1 MKKIMTVFLSL
12 LITGTFLMGCGQ
24 NEMAELSE
32 EQQTQVAEY
41 AAGLLLKYA
50 SNYHSRLVDSEEEL
64 IALADKR
71 AHKEE
76 LQAKAN
82 AMKQQEAQKEQ
93 TVESSNAQGAGVVDM
108 SGDSAANVTMGN
120 VLDTVSVT
128 ITYNG
133 YELLDSYPEESEDDY
148 VFAMDATQGNKLL
161 VMHFTMTNITTESTE
176 VDIAST
182 GCRFL
187 CKVNGES
194 YHNVLTTMLLNDLAV
209 YKGTVDAGTSQ
220 DVVLVL
226 EVPED
231 TQIQSLELLMKKGA
245 QQVKMLLE

>member
-1 MKKIMTVFLSL
+1 MKRIMTVFLSL
-12 LITGTFLMGCGQ
+12 LIAGAFLTGCGQ
-24 NEMAELSE
+24 NEMVELSE

-82 AMKQQEAQKEQ
+82 AMKQQEAQEEQ
-93 TVESSNAQGAGVVDM
+93 AAEVSNNQSTGVVDM
-108 SGDSAANVTMGN
+108 SGDSAANVTMEDI
-120 VLDTVSVT
+120 LDTVSVT

-133 YELLDSYPEESEDDY
+133 YELLDTYPEESEDNY

-161 VMHFTMTNITTESTE
+161 VMHFTMTNVTAESME

-182 GCRFL
+182 GCKFL
-187 CKVNGES
+187 CKVNGEG
-194 YHNVLTTMLLNDLAV
+194 YHNVLTTMLLNDLAA

-231 TQIQSLELLMKKGA
+231 TQKQSLELLMKKGT
-245 QQVKMLLE
+245 QQVKMSLE

>member
-1 MKKIMTVFLSL
+1 MKRIMTVFLSL
-12 LITGTFLMGCGQ
+12 LIAGAFLTGCGQ
-24 NEMAELSE
+24 NEMVELSE

-82 AMKQQEAQKEQ
+82 AMKQQEAQEEQ
-93 TVESSNAQGAGVVDM
+93 AAEVSNNQSTGVVDM
-108 SGDSAANVTMGN
+108 SGDSAANVTMEDI
-120 VLDTVSVT
+120 LDTVSVT

-133 YELLDSYPEESEDDY
+133 YELLDSYPEESEDNY

-161 VMHFTMTNITTESTE
+161 VMHFTMTNVTAESME
-176 VDIAST
+176 VDIASA
-182 GCRFL
+182 GCKFL
-187 CKVNGES
+187 CKVNGEG
-194 YHNVLTTMLLNDLAV
+194 YHNVLTTMLLNDLAA

-231 TQIQSLELLMKKGA
+231 TQIQSLELLMKKGT
-245 QQVKMLLE
+245 QQVKMSLE

>member
-1 MKKIMTVFLSL
+1 MKRIMTVFLSL
-12 LITGTFLMGCGQ
+12 LIAGAFLTGCGQ
-24 NEMAELSE
+24 NEMVELSE

-82 AMKQQEAQKEQ
+82 AMKQQEAQEEQ
-93 TVESSNAQGAGVVDM
+93 EAEVSNNQSTGVVDM
-108 SGDSAANVTMGN
+108 SGDSSANVTMEDI
-120 VLDTVSVT
+120 LDTISVT

-133 YELLDSYPEESEDDY
+133 YELLDSYPEESGDNY

-161 VMHFTMTNITTESTE
+161 VMHFTMTNVTAEPTE

-182 GCRFL
+182 GCKFL
-187 CKVNGES
+187 CKVNGEG
-194 YHNVLTTMLLNDLAV
+194 YHNVLTTMLLNDLAA

-231 TQIQSLELLMKKGA
+231 TQIQSLELLMKKGT
-245 QQVKMLLE
+245 QQVKMSLE

>member
-1 MKKIMTVFLSL
+1 MKRIMTVFLSL
-12 LITGTFLMGCGQ
+12 LIAGAFLTGCGQ
-24 NEMAELSE
+24 NEMVELSE

-82 AMKQQEAQKEQ
+82 AMKQQEDQEEQ
-93 TVESSNAQGAGVVDM
+93 AAEVSNNQSTGVVDM
-108 SGDSAANVTMGN
+108 SGDSAANVTMEDI
-120 VLDTVSVT
+120 LDTVSVT

-133 YELLDSYPEESEDDY
+133 YELLDSYPEESEDNY

-161 VMHFTMTNITTESTE
+161 VMHFTMTNVTAESME

-182 GCRFL
+182 GCKFL
-187 CKVNGES
+187 CKVNGEG
-194 YHNVLTTMLLNDLAV
+194 YHNVLTTMLLNDLAA

-226 EVPED
+226 EVSED
-231 TQIQSLELLMKKGA
+231 TQIQSLELLMKKGT
-245 QQVKMLLE
+245 QQVKMSLE

>member
-1 MKKIMTVFLSL
+1 MKRIMTVFLSL
-12 LITGTFLMGCGQ
+12 LIAGAFLTGCGQ
-24 NEMAELSE
+24 NEMVELSE

-82 AMKQQEAQKEQ
+82 AMKQQEAQEEQ
-93 TVESSNAQGAGVVDM
+93 AAEVSNNQSTGVVDM
-108 SGDSAANVTMGN
+108 SGDSAANVTMEDI
-120 VLDTVSVT
+120 LDTVSVT

-133 YELLDSYPEESEDDY
+133 YELLDTYPEESEDNY
-148 VFAMDATQGNKLL
+148 VFAMDSTQGNKLL
-161 VMHFTMTNITTESTE
+161 VMHFTMTNVTAESME

-182 GCRFL
+182 GCKFL
-187 CKVNGES
+187 CKVNGEG
-194 YHNVLTTMLLNDLAV
+194 YHNVLTTMLLNDLAA

-231 TQIQSLELLMKKGA
+231 TQIQSLELLMKKGT
-245 QQVKMLLE
+245 QQVKMSLE

>member
-1 MKKIMTVFLSL
+1 MKRIMTVFLSF
-12 LITGTFLMGCGQ
+12 LIAGAFLTGCGQ
-24 NEMAELSE
+24 NEMVELSE

-82 AMKQQEAQKEQ
+82 AMKQQEAQEEQ
-93 TVESSNAQGAGVVDM
+93 AAEVSNNQSTGVVDM
-108 SGDSAANVTMGN
+108 SGDSAANVTMEDI
-120 VLDTVSVT
+120 LDTVSVT

-133 YELLDSYPEESEDDY
+133 YELLVSYPEESEDNY

-161 VMHFTMTNITTESTE
+161 VMHFTMTNVTAESME

-182 GCRFL
+182 GCKFL
-187 CKVNGES
+187 CKVNGEG
-194 YHNVLTTMLLNDLAV
+194 YHNVLTTMLLNDLAA

-231 TQIQSLELLMKKGA
+231 TQIQSLELLMKKGT
-245 QQVKMLLE
+245 QQVKMSLE